1 MRNNRDWHPANV
13 RAHRDL
19 SATVREFE
27 IRPEGGVKPWSV
39 GSHLDMRVEVNG
51 REETRS
57 YSLVGLPGDDAYRIA
72 VKRAQPGRGGSRFM
86 WALETGSELLIGEPN
101 NHFELSFNAP
111 AASTPGR
118 SQGDATPSGGRTP
131 KGGLGGC
138 QYLLVAGGIG
148 ITPIVG
154 MAQMLAARGANVQMR
169 YAVRSAAELVYG
181 DRLKSALGDRLK
193 TFCSDAGERL
203 DIDAE
208 IAALAPRAQLL
219 ACGPITL
226 LDALREAW
234 AAAGRSAADLRF
246 ETFGNSGRF
255 ESQAFWVEL
264 PRHGLRLEVP
274 AERSLLDVLNEAG
287 VETLYDCQRGEC
299 GLCAVDIVS
308 ASGSIDHRDV
318 FFSVHEKQSNQRL
331 CACVSRVHG
340 GGVVLDSAYRPD

>member
-1 MRNNRDWHPANV
+1 MRNNQHWHVATV

-39 GSHLDMRVEVNG
+39 GSHLDVRVEVNG

-57 YSLVGLPGDDAYRIA
+57 YSLVGLPGDEAYRIA

-86 WALETGSELLIGEPN
+86 WALETGTELRIGEPN
-101 NHFELSFNAP
+101 NHFELGFSAP
-111 AASTPGR
+111 EF
-118 SQGDATPSGGRTP
+118 
-131 KGGLGGC
+131 
-138 QYLLVAGGIG
+138 LLIAGGIG

-169 YAVRSAAELVYG
+169 YAARSAADLVYR
-181 DRLKSALGDRLK
+181 DTLQSTLGERLK
-193 TFCSDAGERL
+193 TFCSEAGEH
-203 DIDAE
+203 IDLHAE

-234 AAAGRSAADLRF
+234 AQAGRAAADLRF
-246 ETFGNSGRF
+246 ETFGNSGHHTA
-255 ESQAFWVEL
+255 EAFWVEL
-264 PRHGLRLEVP
+264 PRHQLRLQVP
-274 AERSLLDVLNEAG
+274 ADRSLLDVLNDAG
-287 VETLYDCQRGEC
+287 IETLFDCQRGEC

-308 ASGSIDHRDV
+308 ASGTVDHRDV
-318 FFSVHEKQSNQRL
+318 FFSAHEKRANDRL
-331 CACVSRVHG
+331 CACVSRIHG
-340 GGVVLDSAYRPD
+340 GGAVLDSAYRPD

>member
-1 MRNNRDWHPANV
+1 MRNNQDWHPANV

-39 GSHLDMRVEVNG
+39 GSHLDVRVEVDG

-57 YSLVGLPGDDAYRIA
+57 YSLVGVPGDDAYRIA
-72 VKRAQPGRGGSRFM
+72 VKRAQPSRGGSRFM
-86 WALETGSELLIGEPN
+86 WGLETGSELSIGEPN

-111 AASTPGR
+111 
-118 SQGDATPSGGRTP
+118 QF
-131 KGGLGGC
+131 
-138 QYLLVAGGIG
+138 LLIAGGIG

-181 DRLKSALGDRLK
+181 DRLRSALGDRLK

-203 DIDAE
+203 DIAAE

-234 AAAGRSAADLRF
+234 ATAGRPAADLRF
-246 ETFGNSGRF
+246 ETFGNSGRY
-255 ESQAFWVEL
+255 EAQPFWVEL

-299 GLCAVDIVS
+299 GLCAVDVVS
-308 ASGSIDHRDV
+308 ATGSIDHRDV
-318 FFSVHEKQSNQRL
+318 FFSAHEKQSNQRL

>member
-1 MRNNRDWHPANV
+1 MRNLIHWHPATL
-13 RAHRDL
+13 RQHRDL
-19 SATVREFE
+19 TPTVREFE
-27 IRPEGGVKPWSV
+27 LRPEGGVRPWSV
-39 GSHLDMRVEVNG
+39 GSHLKVQVLVNG
-51 REETRS
+51 VPETRS
-57 YSLVGLPGDDAYRIA
+57 YSLVGLHDAEVYRIA
-72 VKRAQPGRGGSRFM
+72 VKRAEPGRGGSRHL
-86 WALETGSELLIGEPN
+86 WSLETGAELLIGEPN
-101 NHFELSFNAP
+101 NHFELGFNAP
-111 AASTPGR
+111 
-118 SQGDATPSGGRTP
+118 QF
-131 KGGLGGC
+131 
-138 QYLLVAGGIG
+138 LLIAGGIG

-169 YAVRSAAELVYG
+169 YAVRSAAELVYS
-181 DRLKSALGDRLK
+181 DRLRAALGDRLQ
-193 TFCSDAGERL
+193 TLCSDAGQRL
-203 DIDAE
+203 DLTAE

-226 LDALREAW
+226 LDALRDAW
-234 AAAGRSAADLRF
+234 ATAGRAAADLRF

-318 FFSVHEKQSNQRL
+318 FFSAHEKQGNQRL

>member
-1 MRNNRDWHPANV
+1 MRNNRDWHTAHV

-27 IRPEGGVKPWSV
+27 IRPEGGVKPWRV
-39 GSHLDMRVEVNG
+39 GSHLDVRVQVNG
-51 REETRS
+51 REQTRS

-86 WALETGSELLIGEPN
+86 WTLETGAELWIGEPN
-101 NHFELSFNAP
+101 NHFELSFTAP
-111 AASTPGR
+111 
-118 SQGDATPSGGRTP
+118 QF
-131 KGGLGGC
+131 
-138 QYLLVAGGIG
+138 LLIAGGIG

-154 MAQMLAARGANVQMR
+154 MAQTLAARGADVQMR
-169 YAVRSAAELVYG
+169 YAVRSAPELVYG
-181 DRLKSALGDRLK
+181 DCLRAALGNRLK
-193 TFCSDAGERL
+193 TCCSDAGERI
-203 DIDAE
+203 DIAAE

-234 AAAGRSAADLRF
+234 AAAGRPAADLRF

-255 ESQAFWVEL
+255 EAQPFWVEL

-299 GLCAVDIVS
+299 GLCALDIVS
-308 ASGSIDHRDV
+308 ASGPIDHRDV
-318 FFSVHEKQSNQRL
+318 FFSAHEKQANTRL

>member
-1 MRNNRDWHPANV
+1 MRNNRDWHPATV

-27 IRPEGGVKPWSV
+27 IRPEGGVRPWSV
-39 GSHLDMRVEVNG
+39 GSHLDVRVEVNG

-57 YSLVGLPGDDAYRIA
+57 YSLVGVPGDDVYRIA
-72 VKRAQPGRGGSRFM
+72 VKRAQPSRGGSRFM

-111 AASTPGR
+111 
-118 SQGDATPSGGRTP
+118 QF
-131 KGGLGGC
+131 
-138 QYLLVAGGIG
+138 LLIAGGIG

-169 YAVRSAAELVYG
+169 YAARSAAELVYR
-181 DRLKSALGDRLK
+181 DRLAQALGDRLQ
-193 TFCSDAGERL
+193 TFCSDAGEH
-203 DIDAE
+203 IDLAAQ

-234 AAAGRSAADLRF
+234 AESGRAAADLRF

-255 ESQAFWVEL
+255 EAQAFWVEL
-264 PRHGLRLEVP
+264 PRHGLRLDVP
-274 AERSLLDVLNEAG
+274 AERSLLDVLNDAG
-287 VETLYDCQRGEC
+287 VDTLYDCKRGEC

-308 ASGSIDHRDV
+308 AHGSIDHRDV
-318 FFSVHEKQSNQRL
+318 FFSAHEKQSNQRL

-340 GGVVLDSAYRPD
+340 GGVILDSAYRPD

>member
-1 MRNNRDWHPANV
+1 MRNNQAWHPANV

-27 IRPEGGVKPWSV
+27 IRPEGGVKAWSV
-39 GSHLDMRVEVNG
+39 GSHLDVRVEVDG

-86 WALETGSELLIGEPN
+86 WGLETGSELSIGEPN
-101 NHFELSFNAP
+101 NHFELSFKAP
-111 AASTPGR
+111 
-118 SQGDATPSGGRTP
+118 QF
-131 KGGLGGC
+131 
-138 QYLLVAGGIG
+138 LLIAGGIG

-181 DRLKSALGDRLK
+181 DRLRQALGERLK
-193 TFCSDAGERL
+193 TFCSDAGQRL
-203 DIDAE
+203 DIATE

-234 AAAGRSAADLRF
+234 GRAGRNAADLRF

-255 ESQAFWVEL
+255 EAQPFWVEL
-264 PRHGLRLEVP
+264 PRHGLRLTVP

-308 ASGSIDHRDV
+308 ASGSVDHRDV
-318 FFSVHEKQSNQRL
+318 FFSAHEKQANTRL
-331 CACVSRVHG
+331 CTCVSRVHG

>member
-1 MRNNRDWHPANV
+1 MRNNQDWHPANV

-39 GSHLDMRVEVNG
+39 GSHLDVRVEVDG

-57 YSLVGLPGDDAYRIA
+57 YSLVGIPGDEAYRIA
-72 VKRAQPGRGGSRFM
+72 VKRAQPSRGGSRFM
-86 WALETGSELLIGEPN
+86 WGLETGSELSIGEPN

-111 AASTPGR
+111 
-118 SQGDATPSGGRTP
+118 QF
-131 KGGLGGC
+131 
-138 QYLLVAGGIG
+138 LLIAGGIG

-169 YAVRSAAELVYG
+169 YAVRGAAELVYG
-181 DRLKSALGDRLK
+181 DRLRSALGDRLQ

-203 DIDAE
+203 HIAAE

-234 AAAGRSAADLRF
+234 ASAGRPAADLRF

-255 ESQAFWVEL
+255 EAQPFWVEL

-299 GLCAVDIVS
+299 GLCAVDVVS

-318 FFSVHEKQSNQRL
+318 FFSAHEKQSNQRL